1 MNTIENTKDIII
13 NHERK
18 YAAQL
23 GRLIM
28 EKPKLSSL
36 MIFIP
41 FLFIFYI
48 QDLLKYKKARKDFSI
63 NFLLSRE
70 KALQEA
76 VEVLSEDR
84 KPDTFAI
91 AEQAG
96 LPQKSAKKYADYLEV
111 LTAHYACL
119 LKGKGTDYE
128 ALIRSAYNNNKQNFE
143 NFINRLTQSEISLN
157 KTLKPK
163 LKKDQ
168 AGVTETIKK
177 IENGNNKL
185 RRAEIELIF

>member
-1 MNTIENTKDIII
+1 MDTTEITKDIIL

-28 EKPKLSSL
+28 NKPKLSSL

-41 FLFIFYI
+41 FLFIFFI
-48 QDLLKYKKARKDFSI
+48 QELLRYKKARKEFSL

-70 KALQEA
+70 KALKEA
-76 VEVLSEDR
+76 IEVLSEGR
-84 KPDTFAI
+84 KTDTSAI

-96 LPQKSAKKYADYLEV
+96 LPQKAAKKYADYLEV
-111 LTAHYACL
+111 LTTHYISL
-119 LKGKGTDYE
+119 LKGKGDDYE
-128 ALIRSAYNNNKQNFE
+128 ALIRSAYSNNKQDFE
-143 NFINRLTQSEISLN
+143 IFINRLTQAEKSLN
-157 KTLKPK
+157 KTLKPQ

-168 AGVTETIKK
+168 EGVAETIKK
-177 IENGNNKL
+177 IEDGNNKL